1 MEKNTGGGLR
11 KGTWTKEEDDL
22 LRASIHKY
30 GEGKWHLVPQRAGL
44 KRCRKS
50 CRMRWLNY
58 LKPNINRTSFTE
70 DEVDMIR
77 RFHKLL
83 GNRWSLIAG
92 RLPGRTANDLK
103 NFWHTNMR
111 NRKEKEE
118 SQETKAKEVLMHNN
132 VEKTT
137 TEEVKPHVV
146 IKPQPHTFSK
156 NSPWLRRNINNS
168 NNENKKIVSASE
180 GDAAAR
186 TSSGDFK
193 EGIVEPCA
201 AADFTQ
207 RDRLQSEEWWES
219 LMDKEV
225 DEGQF
230 GHFAME
236 LWEYDFLKMEGQFG
250 EGKSCWGHSS
260 CKF

>member
-11 KGTWTKEEDDL
+11 KGTWTQEEDYL
-22 LRASIHKY
+22 LRACVHKY

-70 DEVDMIR
+70 DEGDMIR

-92 RLPGRTANDLK
+92 RLPGRTANDVK

-111 NRKEKEE
+111 NRKEKEK
-118 SQETKAKEVLMHNN
+118 SQETKAKEVVMHNS

-137 TEEVKPHVV
+137 TEEVKPNVV

-156 NSPWLRRNINNS
+156 NSPWLRRNTNNN

-180 GDAAAR
+180 GDAAAI
-186 TSSGDFK
+186 TSSFDFK
-193 EGIVEPCA
+193 EGIAEPCS

-207 RDRLQSEEWWES
+207 RDHHQSEEWWES
-219 LMDKEV
+219 LMDMEV

-230 GHFAME
+230 GDFAME
-236 LWEYDFLKMEGQFG
+236 LWDHDFLKMEGQFV
-250 EGKSCWGHSS
+250 EGKDCLLH
-260 CKF
+260 

>member
-1 MEKNTGGGLR
+1 MEKNAGGGLR
-11 KGTWTKEEDDL
+11 KGTWTQEEDEL
-22 LRASIHKY
+22 LRACVHNY

-77 RFHKLL
+77 R
-83 GNRWSLIAG
+83 WSLIAG
-92 RLPGRTANDLK
+92 RLPGRTANDVK

-111 NRKEKEE
+111 NRKKKEE
-118 SQETKAKEVLMHNN
+118 RQETKAKEVAMHNN
-132 VEKTT
+132 VENTT
-137 TEEVKPHVV
+137 TEEVKPQVV

-156 NSPWLRRNINNS
+156 NSPWLRRNN
-168 NNENKKIVSASE
+168 NKKKVVSASDGE
-180 GDAAAR
+180 AAAR

-193 EGIVEPCA
+193 EGMYAEACS

-207 RDRLQSEEWWES
+207 RDHLQSEEWWES

-230 GHFAME
+230 GDFAME
-236 LWEYDFLKMEGQFG
+236 LWDYDFLKLGGPFG
-250 EGKSCWGHSS
+250 EGKSCRGHCSG
-260 CKF
+260 KF